1 MQESIEAIATWCSAG
16 SAGARLLLN
25 GRKPMIDEL
34 AYLAQV
40 NYGHFTTMQVRDRRV
55 RGFDL
60 HLLRLATAT
69 RELFGS
75 DLDIERVRMQ
85 VRQILEDEPVS
96 LRITVFSRE
105 LDRTRPEL
113 AAAAD
118 VLIAT
123 SPPRVPRSGPLHL
136 QSICHERVLPHIK
149 HIGMFDLLHLFR
161 QARIDGF
168 DDVVLTTV
176 EAEVAEGSTWNIG
189 FWDGQRVVWPS
200 APGLRGIAQQLLDR
214 GLREQGIETVTAP
227 VLLDQLARFRTAFM
241 VNSGSVGPMIE
252 SIDTHRFDVNDKVL
266 RMLTAACDSQ
276 PMEMI

>member
-69 RELFGS
+69 RELFAS

-105 LDRTRPEL
+105 LDRTRP
-113 AAAAD
+113 A
-118 VLIAT
+118 
-123 SPPRVPRSGPLHL
+123 SH
-136 QSICHERVLPHIK
+136 
-149 HIGMFDLLHLFR
+149 
-161 QARIDGF
+161 QA
-168 DDVVLTTV
+168 
-176 EAEVAEGSTWNIG
+176 
-189 FWDGQRVVWPS
+189 
-200 APGLRGIAQQLLDR
+200 
-214 GLREQGIETVTAP
+214 
-227 VLLDQLARFRTAFM
+227 
-241 VNSGSVGPMIE
+241 
-252 SIDTHRFDVNDKVL
+252 HRHV
-266 RMLTAACDSQ
+266 
-276 PMEMI
+276 